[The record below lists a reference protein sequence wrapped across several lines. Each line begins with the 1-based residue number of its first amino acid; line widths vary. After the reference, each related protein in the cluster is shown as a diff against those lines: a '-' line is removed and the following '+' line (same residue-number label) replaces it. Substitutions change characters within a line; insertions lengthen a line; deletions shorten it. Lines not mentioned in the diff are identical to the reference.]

1 MELLYRDAEILSS
14 FAWLYGGPRTQDRL
28 NEGWKV
34 VMLNQF
40 HDTLPGTHV
49 PEAVPDIKR
58 DYETAFAIGQ
68 EVCGRAISYL
78 VGQLD
83 QTAAVN
89 NDLLLFNT
97 LSWQRNALVEMTV
110 PHDGAVRI
118 GGELQAV
125 QAYNGR
131 FYLHASN
138 LPSLGWTVAAFEEEK
153 PAVKDTATFIDNII
167 ETPLYRIKLGDDGSL
182 AQIYDKIND
191 RDVLAAPGNMLQVF
205 EDYPGY
211 KFSAWDIAYHF
222 EEYQYPVQQTSPWQM
237 VANGPLFAVFSSQ
250 WQVLDSTIE
259 QEMWLYTNNPRI
271 DFHTQAEWR
280 DGRKM
285 LKAAFPLQIR
295 TRTATYDL
303 PFGHIERATHRN
315 TGWEQAKFEV
325 CGHKWAD
332 MSEGN
337 YGVALLN
344 DCKYGYDAKENVLRL
359 SLLRSPVRPDG
370 GSDIGHHQFTYSLLP
385 HAGGWRQA
393 QVDRHAYE
401 LNVPVMAV
409 AIEQKNDNSQ
419 GMMPATQSLLDI
431 ESDSLIVEALK
442 QAEDDNGLILRTF
455 DSHGNHS
462 KTPFSFGVNIAGAA
476 ETDLLEENA
485 QEVTLTDSRRITV
498 QYTPLEI
505 KTHRLNFKI

>member
-1 MELLYRDAEILSS
+1 
-14 FAWLYGGPRTQDRL
+14 
-28 NEGWKV
+28 
-34 VMLNQF
+34 
-40 HDTLPGTHV
+40 
-49 PEAVPDIKR
+49 
-58 DYETAFAIGQ
+58 
-68 EVCGRAISYL
+68 
-78 VGQLD
+78 
-83 QTAAVN
+83 
-89 NDLLLFNT
+89 
-97 LSWQRNALVEMTV
+97 
-110 PHDGAVRI
+110 
-118 GGELQAV
+118 
-125 QAYNGR
+125 
-131 FYLHASN
+131 
-138 LPSLGWTVAAFEEEK
+138 
-153 PAVKDTATFIDNII
+153 
-167 ETPLYRIKLGDDGSL
+167 
-182 AQIYDKIND
+182 
-191 RDVLAAPGNMLQVF
+191 
-205 EDYPGY
+205 
-211 KFSAWDIAYHF
+211 
-222 EEYQYPVQQTSPWQM
+222 
-237 VANGPLFAVFSSQ
+237 
-250 WQVLDSTIE
+250 
-259 QEMWLYTNNPRI
+259 
-271 DFHTQAEWR
+271 
-280 DGRKM
+280 
-285 LKAAFPLQIR
+285 
-295 TRTATYDL
+295 
-303 PFGHIERATHRN
+303 
-315 TGWEQAKFEV
+315 
-325 CGHKWAD
+325 